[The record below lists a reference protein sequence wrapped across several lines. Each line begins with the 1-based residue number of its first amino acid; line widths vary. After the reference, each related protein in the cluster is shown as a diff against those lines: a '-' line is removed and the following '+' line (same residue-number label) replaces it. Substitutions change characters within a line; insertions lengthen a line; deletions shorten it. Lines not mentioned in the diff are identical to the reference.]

1 VYRLIVNYKH
11 PEDTQAFLTHYRTVH
26 APLAKNLGNLTA
38 YTWGV
43 CESAEG
49 SQPDYF
55 LTAVLD
61 WPSKEAALADLGSP
75 EGQAASADLANF
87 AQAGVSMLFYE
98 AETVV

>member
-11 PEDTQAFLTHYRTVH
+11 PEDQQAFMNHYRTVH
-26 APLAKNLGNLTA
+26 APLAKNMPNLAA

-43 CESAEG
+43 CESADG
-49 SQPDYF
+49 SRPEFF

-61 WPSKEAALADLGSP
+61 WPSKDVALADLGSP
-75 EGQAASADLANF
+75 AGQEASADLANF
-87 AQAGVSMLFYE
+87 AHAGVSMVFYE